1 MKLMAENY
9 ISTKYNQG
17 KFENVFVEDTCII
30 HKRNDKYLSVEFE
43 MYYLIGDERFV
54 LDTQKMIFYG
64 MEDDDTSTNRTTLVI
79 VANPVH
85 NPEDENSEEFLIV
98 PLFDTQGN
106 QNYPLEEI
114 LEIADYGYP
123 TYEKAINM
131 FHGGTFSSPEII
143 LNDPLVI
150 GFILNTLCLNG
161 QLIKEQFEI
170 I

>member
-1 MKLMAENY
+1 MPLNCCCFDALGCVDKP
-9 ISTKYNQG
+9 KYVLQAHMQAQSQRS
-17 KFENVFVEDTCII
+17 IA
-30 HKRNDKYLSVEFE
+30 HKRRTKGHFSLIFFTSHALKGFNGYATRGSNLSV
-43 MYYLIGDERFV
+43 GV
-54 LDTQKMIFYG
+54 TQSNGK
-64 MEDDDTSTNRTTLVI
+64 RI

-131 FHGGTFSSPEII
+131 FLGGTFSSPEII